1 MSRTQARKQF
11 TPGQLA
17 AAMEGKTWLADRA
30 KALLDEI
37 PGSYKDI
44 GAVMAD
50 QSDLVAVECRLTQIL
65 NYKGT

>member
-1 MSRTQARKQF
+1 MSRTRAKREF
-11 TPGQLA
+11 TPRQLEE
-17 AAMEGKTWLADRA
+17 AMAGKTWLADRA

-44 GAVMAD
+44 EIVMRD
-50 QSDLVAVECRLTQIL
+50 QADLVTVERELTQIL